1 MKKIAYF
8 ALPLMLFV
16 AAGLGSCNKESKKAV
31 LEKVAVTEDEAE
43 IKFDSLSYD
52 FGDVLIDT
60 LSSYD
65 FVFHNIGATTLHLE
79 SVVPSCGCTGVK
91 WPHGGIEPGD
101 PAVITVTYDSHGRMP
116 GHFQKSIRVYS
127 NAKTRFLRLTI
138 SGDLIE
144 NPDEDEEQVTVRA
157 EKP

>member
-43 IKFDSLSYD
+43 IKFDTLSHD

-60 LSSYD
+60 LTSYD
-65 FVFHNIGATTLHLE
+65 FVFHNIGATTLYLE
-79 SVVPSCGCTGVK
+79 SVVPGCGCTKVK

-101 PAVITVTYDSHGRMP
+101 PAVITATYDSHGRKP

-127 NAKTRFLRLTI
+127 NGKTRFLRLII
-138 SGDLIE
+138 SGDMVE
-144 NPDEDEEQVTVRA
+144 NTDENEE
-157 EKP
+157 